1 MAFLLHRAYVVTA
14 LNALRQRAPSLPKL
28 VPRVNGTVTI
38 RCGNFRSKKV
48 RMRRVGFSFIGILT
62 LAVSMVNVAGAASSP
77 YPATLTMQRGLTESA
92 AGHALPWGTTLTAAQ
107 DRRVTFRSSGPTYR
121 WGVWK
126 ENGGPAQFPVRSVD
140 GGARWTAVGPQLA
153 TDWVGGSLYFVS
165 KVIANS
171 SSSVVMVS
179 NSVIDVTTDGG
190 HQWYQ
195 YLNTADNWSI
205 AAHAVSGGGIGLR
218 VSPASYAT
226 LPKASYALY
235 VLDVAHHQWRCTSQS
250 LG

>member
-1 MAFLLHRAYVVTA
+1 VVSLIVLRGSSA
-14 LNALRQRAPSLPKL
+14 LPTK
-28 VPRVNGTVTI
+28 
-38 RCGNFRSKKV
+38 RS
-48 RMRRVGFSFIGILT
+48 
-62 LAVSMVNVAGAASSP
+62 GAASSP

-92 AGHALPWGTTLTAAQ
+92 TGHALPWETTLSAAQ
-107 DRRVTFRSSGPTYR
+107 ARRVTLSSSGPTYR

-126 ENGGPAQFPVRSVD
+126 EYAGPDQFPVRSVD
-140 GGARWTAVGPQLA
+140 GGARWTAAGPQLA
-153 TDWVGGSLYFVS
+153 TDWAGGSLYLVS
-165 KVIANS
+165 KVISES

-195 YLNTADNWSI
+195 YLNAADNWSI

-218 VSPASYAT
+218 VGPTSYAT
-226 LPKASYALY
+226 LPNASYALY
-235 VLDVAHHQWRCTSQS
+235 VLDVAHHKWRRTGQS

>member
-1 MAFLLHRAYVVTA
+1 MIRNEDSGFQRVHMQRMSFTFL
-14 LNALRQRAPSLPKL
+14 
-28 VPRVNGTVTI
+28 GT
-38 RCGNFRSKKV
+38 
-48 RMRRVGFSFIGILT
+48 LA
-62 LAVSMVNVAGAASSP
+62 LAVSIVNVAGAASSP

-92 AGHALPWGTTLTAAQ
+92 AGHALPWGTTLSAAQ
-107 DRRVTFRSSGPTYR
+107 ARRVTLESSGPTYR

-126 ENGGPAQFPVRSVD
+126 ENAGPGQFPVRSVD
-140 GGARWTAVGPQLA
+140 GGTRWTAAGPQLA
-153 TDWVGGSLYFVS
+153 TDWAGGSLYFVS
-165 KVIANS
+165 KVISES

-195 YLNTADNWSI
+195 YLNAADNWSI

-226 LPKASYALY
+226 LPKTSYALY
-235 VLDVAHHQWRCTSQS
+235 VLDIARHLWRRTGQ
-250 LG
+250 LLR

>member
-1 MAFLLHRAYVVTA
+1 MALAI
-14 LNALRQRAPSLPKL
+14 
-28 VPRVNGTVTI
+28 TVST
-38 RCGNFRSKKV
+38 SQ
-48 RMRRVGFSFIGILT
+48 GIE
-62 LAVSMVNVAGAASSP
+62 VSGAASSP

-92 AGHALPWGTTLTAAQ
+92 TGRALPWGTTLTAAQ
-107 DRRVTFRSSGPTYR
+107 ARRVTLRSSGPTYR
-121 WGVWK
+121 WGEWQ
-126 ENGGPAQFPVRSVD
+126 EHAGPGQFPVRSVD
-140 GGARWTAVGPQLA
+140 GGARWTAAGPQLA
-153 TDWVGGSLYFVS
+153 SDCAGGGQYFVS
-165 KVIANS
+165 KVISES

-179 NSVIDVTTDGG
+179 NSIIDVTTDGG

-195 YLNTADNWSI
+195 YLNAYGNWSI

-235 VLDVAHHQWRCTSQS
+235 VLDVAHHKWRRTGQS